1 MNNVRWVFQNN
12 LIAENDL
19 NQMQEAFNELGVD
32 NEEILVVPF
41 SEELPDFTKDDKT
54 NIYYG
59 STTLMNNIYEQL
71 DKPKGLF
78 YNHETYTMENYI
90 KQWGEHMLSEG
101 AEIMTVAEFL
111 DNDRTSPP
119 IKLFVR
125 PNGDGKEFDGTVDDE
140 YKLMDMI
147 QRMMEYEGP
156 LNMDSKILVGPAYN
170 IHREW
175 RNYIVGGEVVTS
187 SRYRNNFNLSKSSTD
202 IPKEMLT
209 FVEERCKEYMPHENF
224 AMDIAEVTHD
234 DGDKHFYI
242 IECGCLNSVGFYSA
256 DIKKLIKAITESV

>member
-1 MNNVRWVFQNN
+1 
-12 LIAENDL
+12 
-19 NQMQEAFNELGVD
+19 MQEAFNELGID
-32 NEEILVVPF
+32 NEEIIVVPF
-41 SEELPDFTKDDKT
+41 SDELPDFTQDDKT

-78 YNHETYTMENYI
+78 YNHETYTMENYNE
-90 KQWGEHMLSEG
+90 QWGEHMLNSEA
-101 AEIMTVAEFL
+101 AEIITVKEFIENRW
-111 DNDRTSPP
+111 DGPDQ
-119 IKLFVR
+119 IKMFVR
-125 PNGDGKEFDGTVDDE
+125 PNGDGKEFDGTVGFEND
-140 YKLMDMI
+140 LRDMLE
-147 QRMMEYEGP
+147 RMMAYEGP
-156 LNMDSKILVGPAYN
+156 MNMDSKILVGPAYN

-175 RNYIVGGEVVTS
+175 RNYIVGGKVVTS
-187 SRYRNNFNLSKSSTD
+187 SRYRNNFKLSKSSTD

-234 DGDKHFYI
+234 DGNKYFYI